1 MPSSVILGTART
13 PFGKMGGG
21 LSSLDATDL
30 GGTVI
35 EAALERSG
43 VAPEQ
48 VEQVVFGQV
57 LQAGQGQIP
66 SRQAQIKGGI
76 PKEVPSETINKV
88 CASGMRS
95 LGLADQAIRAGDTD
109 VAVTGGMES
118 MSQAPYLLPGAR
130 FGFRMGDVKAID
142 AMTHDGLTNP
152 FTEKQMI
159 NEASEVSNELEIT
172 RADMD
177 RFAER
182 SHQLAAEAT
191 DAGRLADEIVGVTVK
206 SRKGET
212 TVEAD
217 EAIRPDTTLETLAK
231 LKAIGGDDAT
241 HTAGN
246 APGVNDGAG
255 AVVVASDEWAE
266 REGREPLARVVSYG
280 TVADDFPYLAKTPAR
295 AAKQALEKIGKS
307 PEDVDLWEI
316 NEAFASVAINSMRML
331 GIDEEKVN
339 VNGGAIA
346 LGHPIGA
353 SGARIVGALV
363 HELRRRGGG
372 LGVAAICSGGGQGDA
387 IVIEVNGAEPVQRA
401 PRAIAAGCRVL
412 RSRQDPDG
420 GVERDAVRP
429 RRGPPGDRQA
439 APACGAGG
447 RAPPLPAARR
457 DRRAHRRGAARS
469 PAS

>member
-1 MPSSVILGTART
+1 
-13 PFGKMGGG
+13 MGGG

-30 GGTVI
+30 GGQVI

-95 LGLADQAIRAGDTD
+95 LGLADQAIRAGDGE

-172 RADMD
+172 RLDMD

-182 SHQLAAEAT
+182 SHRLAAEAT

-217 EAIRPDTTLETLAK
+217 EAIRPDTTLETLAG
-231 LKAIGGDDAT
+231 LKGIGGPDAT

-255 AVVVASDEWAE
+255 AIVVASEEWAE
-266 REGREPLARVVSYG
+266 KEGKTPLARILSYG
-280 TVADDFPYLAKTPAR
+280 TVADDFPYLAKTPAN

-307 PEDVDLWEI
+307 PADVDLWEI
-316 NEAFASVAINSMRML
+316 NEAFASVALNSVRML
-331 GIDEEKVN
+331 GVDEEKVN

-387 IVIEVNGAEPVQRA
+387 IVIEVNG
-401 PRAIAAGCRVL
+401 G
-412 RSRQDPDG
+412 
-420 GVERDAVRP
+420 
-429 RRGPPGDRQA
+429 
-439 APACGAGG
+439 
-447 RAPPLPAARR
+447 
-457 DRRAHRRGAARS
+457 
-469 PAS
+469 

>member
-95 LGLADQAIRAGDTD
+95 LGLADQAIRAGDSN

-118 MSQAPYLLPGAR
+118 MSQAPYLLPNAR
-130 FGFRMGDVKAID
+130 FGFRMGDVKALD

-152 FTEKQMI
+152 FTNKQMI
-159 NEASEVSNELEIT
+159 NEASEVGNELEIT
-172 RADMD
+172 RVDMD

-182 SHQLAAEAT
+182 SHRLANEAT
-191 DAGRLADEIVGVTVK
+191 EAGRLADEIVGVTVK
-206 SRKGET
+206 SRKGES

-255 AVVVASDEWAE
+255 AIVVASEEWAE
-266 REGREPLARVVSYG
+266 REGKTPLARILSYG
-280 TVADDFPYLAKTPAR
+280 TVADDFPYLAKTPAN

-307 PEDVDLWEI
+307 ADEVDLWEI
-316 NEAFASVAINSMRML
+316 NEAFASVALNSVRML
-331 GIDEEKVN
+331 GVDEEKVN

-387 IVIEVNGAEPVQRA
+387 IVIEVNG
-401 PRAIAAGCRVL
+401 G
-412 RSRQDPDG
+412 
-420 GVERDAVRP
+420 
-429 RRGPPGDRQA
+429 
-439 APACGAGG
+439 
-447 RAPPLPAARR
+447 
-457 DRRAHRRGAARS
+457 
-469 PAS
+469 